1 MAEPVYKSTGFQMP
15 ASAETIKN
23 GATPLTRFSPRAIGR
38 FIGER
43 SGIAAVE
50 FAVLSGIFIVL
61 ILMIAQI
68 GLYFYFSTTLYYVTQ
83 KATRNIL
90 TGSAANTQGLTAAQY
105 RTNVLCPILATASYG
120 SMSCNNVIT
129 NIQVVPAWNGNTSGG
144 FYSLTNIVNNTSSP
158 LGYTMTGLT
167 TPPMNNSQTS
177 FCIGQPGSIVVAQV
191 YYAMPV
197 LGIATMLT
205 NAATYNGS
213 SVIFISATSVFKN
226 EPFATNY
233 TGC

>member
-1 MAEPVYKSTGFQMP
+1 MAEPGYKSTGLQMP
-15 ASAETIKN
+15 ASVKIIKI
-23 GATPLTRFSPRAIGR
+23 GASSLARVSPRAIRR
-38 FIGER
+38 FIGAR

-50 FAVLSGIFIVL
+50 FAVLSGIFIAL
-61 ILMIAQI
+61 LLMIAQI

-83 KATRNIL
+83 KATRSIL
-90 TGSAANTQGLTAAQY
+90 TGAAANTQGLTAAQY
-105 RTNVLCPILATASYG
+105 RTNILCPILTQASYG

-129 NIQVVPAWNGNTSGG
+129 NIQVVPAWSGDTSGG
-144 FYSLTNIVNNTSSP
+144 FYSLTNIVKNTSSP
-158 LGYTMTGLT
+158 LGYTLTGLT
-167 TPPMNNSQTS
+167 TPPMNNNKTS

-197 LGIATMLT
+197 LGFATMLT
-205 NAATYNGS
+205 NAATYNGT

>member
-1 MAEPVYKSTGFQMP
+1 MS
-15 ASAETIKN
+15 ASAKIVKTW
-23 GATPLTRFSPRAIGR
+23 ASPLARFSLHAVRR

-50 FAVLSGIFIVL
+50 FASLSAFFIFL
-61 ILMIAQI
+61 ILMVAQI

-83 KATRNIL
+83 SATRQIL
-90 TGSAANTQGLTAAQY
+90 TGSVAHQGLTAAQY
-105 RTNVLCPILATASYG
+105 RTNVLCPILTAASYG
-120 SMSCNNVIT
+120 SMSCNNIIT
-129 NIQVVPAWNGNTSGG
+129 NVQVVPAWSGSTSGG
-144 FYSLTNIVNNTSSP
+144 FYSLTNIVTSGSNP

-167 TPPMNNSQTS
+167 TPSMNNNLTS
-177 FCIGQPGSIVVAQV
+177 FCIGSPGAIIIAQV

-197 LGIATMLT
+197 IGIPAMLT
-205 NAATYNGS
+205 HASSFNGS

-226 EPFATNY
+226 EPFTSGY